1 MLTASELAAMQA
13 AQARAMM
20 DACRLLTPTKTTGDF
35 GQHGATYT
43 EGSEIACGFES
54 PTAQRGGT
62 LAGIEVILNARM
74 RVSLANGASVTPDS
88 VVKLTK
94 RLNTALATAEYY
106 RVVGWPRQ
114 GPTAFVVELERIGKP
129 AGAP

>member
-43 EGSEIACGFES
+43 EGSELACGFEAA
-54 PTAQRGGT
+54 TAQRGGT
-62 LAGIEVILNARM
+62 LAGVEVMLNARM
-74 RVSLANGASVTPDS
+74 RVDLVNGASMTPDTL
-88 VVKLTK
+88 VKLTQ

-114 GPTAFVVELERIGKP
+114 GPTAFVVEMERIARP
-129 AGAP
+129 PGAP

>member
-1 MLTASELAAMQA
+1 
-13 AQARAMM
+13 MM

-43 EGSEIACGFES
+43 EGSELACGFEAA
-54 PTAQRGGT
+54 TAQRGGT
-62 LAGIEVILNARM
+62 LAGVEVMLNARM
-74 RVSLANGASVTPDS
+74 RVDLVNGASMTPDTL
-88 VVKLTK
+88 VKLTQ

-114 GPTAFVVELERIGKP
+114 GPTAFVVEMERIARP
-129 AGAP
+129 PGAP

>member
-1 MLTASELAAMQA
+1 MLTAAELASMQSTQA
-13 AQARAMM
+13 AAMM
-20 DACRLLTPTKTTGDF
+20 DACKLLAPTKTTGDF

-62 LAGIEVILNARM
+62 LAGVEVILNARM
-74 RVSLANGASVTPDS
+74 RLSLTNGASVTPDT
-88 VVKLTK
+88 VIKVTK

-106 RVVGWPRQ
+106 RVAGWPRQ
-114 GPTAFVVELERIGKP
+114 GPTAFVIELERIEKP

>member
-43 EGSEIACGFES
+43 EGSELACGFEA

-62 LAGIEVILNARM
+62 LAGVEVMLNARM
-74 RVSLANGASVTPDS
+74 RVDLVNGASMTPDT
-88 VVKLTK
+88 VVKLTQ

-106 RVVGWPRQ
+106 RVVGWPRR
-114 GPTAFVVELERIGKP
+114 GTTCFVVEMERIARP
-129 AGAP
+129 PGAP